1 MKGFLKSTL
10 RQVGALL
17 LAYTVFCFF
26 LVFLFLVLGVLID
39 GKGVAI
45 RDQSI
50 LIFDLN
56 VNIKDS
62 PRSQTLFA
70 SFAESL
76 QGPPTLEVT
85 LKDTLDGIKRAA
97 KDDRIAGLLL
107 FGSRNPGESGSN
119 YPNLAEIRR
128 AIKKFSEAGKPVLA
142 YLIEPSIRDYYL
154 ATAAEKIIMNPFGY
168 LKLNGLSAR
177 MAFLGNAFEEYGIGI
192 QISKAGRF
200 KSASEAFTRD
210 GMSEEN
216 REQTERWIQGIWD
229 FVLHAISE
237 ERGISIDELRRLS
250 SERGLFLPEEALGE
264 GLVDAVHYYD
274 VVLEEMGEIAAF
286 DDSIESFAQVR
297 LPHYIEEGRVPLAPK
312 SDQNDRIAVVYIE
325 GEIVSGE
332 GDGARFGGDR
342 IARELRKLRQ
352 DEEVKA
358 VVLRI
363 NSPGGSA
370 LATEIIEREVQ
381 LLGKEKPIVVSM
393 GGYAASGGY
402 WKSTSADIIFANP
415 STITGSI
422 GVFSLFLNLSEIAN
436 RHGVTF
442 DGVKTSPFADIFDIT
457 RARSIEEIAVI
468 DEFTE
473 SIYEG
478 FLERVGNG
486 RGMRREEVEAI
497 AQGRVWTGADAIKLG
512 LVDRVG
518 GLEAAIDEAV
528 HLGAPAAGSW
538 QLVEIPRRKDFSGVL
553 ENWIRR
559 RDGEPLLS
567 NSKTVPH
574 RIGKLLSGL
583 MVIQD
588 LNDPLGIY
596 ARMPF
601 LVIVD

>member
-1 MKGFLKSTL
+1 MRGFLKSIL
-10 RQVGALL
+10 RQIGALI
-17 LAYTVFCFF
+17 LAYTVFCLF
-26 LVFLFLVLGVLID
+26 LVFLFAVLGVLID
-39 GKGVAI
+39 GKGVEI

-50 LIFDLN
+50 LLFDLN

-62 PRSQTLFA
+62 PQSKALFA

-76 QGPPTLEVT
+76 QGPPTVEVT
-85 LKDTLDGIKRAA
+85 LKDTLDAINRAA
-97 KDDRIAGLLL
+97 KDDRIAGLFL
-107 FGSRNPGESGSN
+107 FGSPNPAEFGSN
-119 YPNLAEIRR
+119 YPNSAEIRR
-128 AIKKFSEAGKPVLA
+128 AIKKFSKAGKPVLA

-154 ATAAEKIIMNPFGY
+154 ATAAEKVIINPFGY

-177 MAFLGNAFEEYGIGI
+177 MAFFGNAFEEYGVGI

-200 KSASEAFTRD
+200 KSASETFTRD

-216 REQTERWIQGIWD
+216 REQTERWIQGIWNFILD
-229 FVLHAISE
+229 TISE
-237 ERGISIDELRRLS
+237 DRGISIDELRRLS
-250 SERGLFLPEEALGE
+250 NEKGLFRPEEALEE
-264 GLVDAVHYYD
+264 GLVDAVHHYD
-274 VVLEEMGEIAAF
+274 VVLEEIGEIVAF

-297 LPHYIEEGRVPLAPK
+297 LPHYIEEGRDQLAPQF
-312 SDQNDRIAVVYIE
+312 DQSDRIAVVYIE

-363 NSPGGSA
+363 NTPGGSA

-402 WKSTSADIIFANP
+402 WITTSADIIFADP

-457 RARSIEEIAVI
+457 RARSKEEIAVI

-473 SIYEG
+473 FIYEA
-478 FLERVGNG
+478 FLERVGDG
-486 RGMRREEVEAI
+486 RGMHRKEVEAI

-512 LVDRVG
+512 LVDRIG

-528 HLGAPAAGSW
+528 HLGALAGSW
-538 QLVEIPRRKDFSGVL
+538 RLEEIPRRKDFSGVL

-567 NSKTVPH
+567 NSKILP
-574 RIGKLLSGL
+574 RGIGRLLPGL
-583 MVIQD
+583 TALRD

-601 LVIVD
+601 FVIMD